1 METKV
6 GKIVHKAREY
16 IIAEILCE
24 SPDGVKPIGFSIF
37 GPTFLECTV
46 FPDTESALA
55 EAQRVLG
62 SSPAAP

>member
-6 GKIVHKAREY
+6 GRIVHKAREY
-16 IIAEILCE
+16 IVAEIVRE

-37 GPTFLECTV
+37 GPNFAECTV

-55 EAQRVLG
+55 EAQRILG
-62 SSPAAP
+62 SNAAAP